1 MNSLGAPGNR
11 SARKASAY
19 SVQTDPI
26 APLLL
31 GGIERLIGC
40 RDGLVGSRLPVRQDR
55 GDADA
60 DGDVIG
66 NA

>member
-1 MNSLGAPGNR
+1 M
-11 SARKASAY
+11 AY
-19 SVQTDPI
+19 SGQTDPI

-31 GGIERLIGC
+31 GGVKRLIGGC
-40 RDGLVGSRLPVRQDR
+40 DGLVGSRLPVRQDR

-60 DGDVIG
+60 NGDVIG